1 MKNFLIF
8 VLVASLMGHSQALH
22 LLRKRQVTVSPCTT
36 GTCVNGGV
44 CHTFGN
50 VATCSCLPGYGG
62 LFCELVINP
71 NVTNPSISTAA
82 PIPSL
87 SNLCLPNPCLNGE
100 LMRSLAVICENH
112 ITLFVYLFV
121 PGGLCAQIAT
131 NLAMCICQKNFQ
143 GVNCGIYNGT
153 ATASTGA
160 ATLAPA
166 TTVTV
171 PSNLATA
178 LSPLSICFTGACLN
192 GKPDIFKFILQ

>member
-1 MKNFLIF
+1 MIDDIERSLEVFFFVFVSFKNIYLRKIRKNRMKNFLIF

-100 LMRSLAVICENH
+100 LMRSLAAVER
-112 ITLFVYLFV
+112 IT
-121 PGGLCAQIAT
+121 
-131 NLAMCICQKNFQ
+131 
-143 GVNCGIYNGT
+143 
-153 ATASTGA
+153 
-160 ATLAPA
+160 
-166 TTVTV
+166 
-171 PSNLATA
+171 
-178 LSPLSICFTGACLN
+178 
-192 GKPDIFKFILQ
+192 